1 MIPGAAN
8 AMYEIIIGT
17 FCLAMLF
24 GFVISF
30 PTIIALIQDNKE
42 EKERKNLD

>member
-17 FCLAMLF
+17 SCLILLL

-30 PTIIALIQDNKE
+30 PTIVSLIQDKKE

>member
-17 FCLAMLF
+17 SCLVALL
-24 GFVISF
+24 GFVLAF
-30 PTIIALIQDNKE
+30 PTIVALIQDKKE

>member
-8 AMYEIIIGT
+8 AMYEIIIGS
-17 FCLAMLF
+17 FCLLTLL

-30 PTIIALIQDNKE
+30 PTAVALIQDNRE
-42 EKERKNLD
+42 EKEKRNSD